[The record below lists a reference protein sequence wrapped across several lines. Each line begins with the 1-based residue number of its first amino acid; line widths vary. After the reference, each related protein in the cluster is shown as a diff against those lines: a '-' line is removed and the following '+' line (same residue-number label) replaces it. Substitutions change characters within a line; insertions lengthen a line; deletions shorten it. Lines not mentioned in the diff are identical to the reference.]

1 MQRQK
6 QKEEP
11 NPGYS
16 IPHARVQISKMFQEN
31 VLTFWNSWGKEIHI
45 KVMQP
50 QAAVSLSYMKAPF
63 QPASLS
69 M

>member
-45 KVMQP
+45 KVMWLLGY
-50 QAAVSLSYMKAPF
+50 VSFFLCS
-63 QPASLS
+63 
-69 M
+69 